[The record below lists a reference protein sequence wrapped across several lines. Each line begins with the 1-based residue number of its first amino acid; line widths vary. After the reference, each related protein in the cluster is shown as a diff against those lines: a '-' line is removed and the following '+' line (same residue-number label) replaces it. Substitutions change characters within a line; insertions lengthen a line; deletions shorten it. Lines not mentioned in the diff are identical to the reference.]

1 MYKIDTGASL
11 SFLERLGTDDSVS
24 RIDLSLELICPITY
38 YIICI
43 LLHKSECI

>member
-24 RIDLSLELICPITY
+24 RINLSNN
-38 YIICI
+38 
-43 LLHKSECI
+43 LLYNLYSFAQE